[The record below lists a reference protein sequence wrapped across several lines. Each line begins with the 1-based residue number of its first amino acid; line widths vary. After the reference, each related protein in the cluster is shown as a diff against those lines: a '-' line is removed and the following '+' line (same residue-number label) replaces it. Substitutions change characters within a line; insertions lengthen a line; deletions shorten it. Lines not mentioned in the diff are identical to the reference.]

1 VKTARWWHGIVVFT
15 HLARQGG
22 RRELLVA
29 LGGAAAAWPLAARAQ
44 QPAMPVITQGTSLL
58 DQQLITV
65 AGRTFRVEN
74 AKQPWSTVR
83 LDSNLFRFEL
93 RSGDIWPNPGGFTER
108 AEINDAGYQ
117 DTRPPGTVVN
127 VTYDFMLEPGPT
139 NIAQWLVI
147 GQWHSSYSPTAPQPV
162 HPPLAI
168 YMFNNDRIQIG
179 GVWAPTGSTTET
191 DLTLYADPN
200 PLARGHFYSMKIVAK
215 FMNDATGFAQ
225 VWRDGVQLVNYSG
238 PLGYGQ
244 SVWWKNGLYRYPT
257 NQTTAAQYRNV
268 ILTP

>member
-1 VKTARWWHGIVVFT
+1 MTVTI
-15 HLARQGG
+15 G

-93 RSGDIWPNPGGFTER
+93 RSGDTWPNPGGFTER

-168 YMFNNDRIQIG
+168 YIFNNDRIQIG